1 MNNDLI
7 VDLSQLAKPGKYV
20 SSAVRRDTVERT
32 VAGIAALQAEL
43 LRTRASL
50 RHQMEL
56 TARERDAVCVHAA
69 KADWSMRVHASV
81 LHCFFGADADAPTT
95 PRQLDRCGV
104 GADEL
109 PVWQALVEFVYARE
123 WPAVSAV
130 SLLDAG
136 AFCVRLRLERLLLE
150 LLPWIRVDA
159 LTDAEALA
167 WLRLSPADAAF
178 RRLLFDRVAL
188 LLTDA
193 ERAAQLAPLCDLV
206 LLSELSA
213 RVGESADRVKLVL
226 QLLVDWT
233 AQQFECKTTLA
244 VYTLCKKMADT
255 TSVADETQ
263 RWSSLASFVQTHAE
277 MVAAVRAA
285 TSAAAPVVPQSGE
298 DEAPRMARRL
308 KRAVMQN
315 LLESVKRAR
324 NSGDDGADDDEED
337 DDDDDEGDASD
348 EGDDDDDGDEEDQE
362 ATNFL
367 TGVLDYVARE
377 LIAGVAANAGAQLV
391 TPESIAAMLNS
402 DADLQSLV
410 NNVMRKPAIH

>member
-1 MNNDLI
+1 MI
-7 VDLSQLAKPGKYV
+7 ADLSQLAKPGKYV

-32 VAGIAALQAEL
+32 VAGIAALQAQL
-43 LRTRASL
+43 ARTRASL

-56 TARERDAVCVHAA
+56 TARERDAVCVHAG

-81 LHCFFGADADAPTT
+81 LHCFFGADADSPS

-104 GADEL
+104 GVDEL
-109 PVWQALVEFVYARE
+109 PIWQALVEFVYARE
-123 WPAVSAV
+123 WPAVAAV

-167 WLRLSPADAAF
+167 WLRLSPSDAAF

-285 TSAAAPVVPQSGE
+285 TSAAAATAVAPPQSSE

-315 LLESVKRAR
+315 LLKSVKRAR
-324 NSGDDGADDDEED
+324 NGD
-337 DDDDDEGDASD
+337 DDDDDEADEDDDDDEVDDSD
-348 EGDDDDDGDEEDQE
+348 EGDDDDDGDEEDEE
-362 ATNFL
+362 ATSFL
-367 TGVLDYVARE
+367 TGVVDYVARE
-377 LIAGVAANAGAQLV
+377 LIAGVAANAGTQLV

-410 NNVMRKPAIH
+410 NNVMRKPTIP